1 MSVSDDDTVEIDGNE
16 ERRLCGLTS
25 GRMLQH
31 SSAIAASIPSMS
43 VMNNK
48 AVVRKVKV
56 KRTNIT
62 PSVVVL
68 QLLQS
73 G

>member
-1 MSVSDDDTVEIDGNE
+1 MVVFDDNTVEIDRNE

-48 AVVRKVKV
+48 EVVRKVKV
-56 KRTNIT
+56 KRTNT
-62 PSVVVL
+62 APSVVVL
-68 QLLQS
+68 LLLQS
-73 G
+73 D